1 MLGFNQDDHPYR
13 MCNETGIPEFLEL
26 QFSGI
31 PMVVMVTSRTR
42 SLRDPTQ
49 QDFINA
55 RTLHIYK
62 YHTCF
67 KF

>member
-1 MLGFNQDDHPYR
+1 

-26 QFSGI
+26 EIQEI

-62 YHTCF
+62 CHTRF
-67 KF
+67 EF